1 MLLPS
6 TRVPVHARFWKA
18 CIVCGRGPCKST
30 ASALLRT
37 KGRRVARKA
46 SAAVCEHCGG
56 MRTAPALHWVF
67 GESWAWAGGHTRW
80 APRLWRHGTFV
91 KDLDSCVDSHMRNG
105 PYYCRRVC
113 MHTARVLTKC
123 PRVSLNTFCAATCSN
138 LYHISHTHPVQIAL
152 RFHFINGSR
161 SPAPQQSEEIRRKEM
176 RLCRSPHNTRA
187 SESHYA
193 DTQRDWPD
201 IAVAIAEAHHRSH
214 SRQPRR
220 ALLQHGQQ

>member
-91 KDLDSCVDSHMRNG
+91 KDLVSCGFACGTVLTIVG
-105 PYYCRRVC
+105 RVC

-138 LYHISHTHPVQIAL
+138 LYHISHTHPVQFRITFSLYKRLQIASTAAV
-152 RFHFINGSR
+152 RRDTQEGDAVVPQ
-161 SPAPQQSEEIRRKEM
+161 PAQHARERIP
-176 RLCRSPHNTRA
+176 LCRHPARLAGHRRRYRRSA
-187 SESHYA
+187 SSL
-193 DTQRDWPD
+193 
-201 IAVAIAEAHHRSH
+201 S
-214 SRQPRR
+214 
-220 ALLQHGQQ
+220 

>member
-1 MLLPS
+1 MGTTL
-6 TRVPVHARFWKA
+6 
-18 CIVCGRGPCKST
+18 
-30 ASALLRT
+30 
-37 KGRRVARKA
+37 VAPWHFCQRCLIL
-46 SAAVCEHCGG
+46 VWI
-56 MRTAPALHWVF
+56 RII
-67 GESWAWAGGHTRW
+67 
-80 APRLWRHGTFV
+80 
-91 KDLDSCVDSHMRNG
+91 MRNG
-105 PYYCRRVC
+105 SSTIVGRV
-113 MHTARVLTKC
+113 HADAHRITARVLTKC

>member
-1 MLLPS
+1 MRWWCKMNSDPIAGTLKVAETNSGWERVLAPMLLPS

-91 KDLDSCVDSHMRNG
+91 KDSCVDSHIYAER
-105 PYYCRRVC
+105 
-113 MHTARVLTKC
+113 
-123 PRVSLNTFCAATCSN
+123 SL
-138 LYHISHTHPVQIAL
+138 
-152 RFHFINGSR
+152 
-161 SPAPQQSEEIRRKEM
+161 
-176 RLCRSPHNTRA
+176 
-187 SESHYA
+187 
-193 DTQRDWPD
+193 
-201 IAVAIAEAHHRSH
+201 
-214 SRQPRR
+214 
-220 ALLQHGQQ
+220 LL